1 MNRISRDSRAA
12 AGIAAATLLAAHGA
26 VAGPPAISLLR
37 YSADTGANIVDA
49 NTFAARWDFVDDDLV
64 SPRQRRA
71 ITWLPETADL
81 HDFHIDP
88 NEDLLFALDIGLT
101 RGGTYFAPADVV
113 RTTFNGATF
122 EKEFDSV
129 AAGVPGDVHCDGVAR
144 WGDTGKLLLSF
155 DKTFTIG
162 GLTLRPADVVV
173 FDAGTF
179 GTKVVDA
186 HALGLPDTANVDAT
200 DTFRTKRYVLVSFD
214 SGGTVGGVQF
224 TSADVLQLDRRDGTW
239 SKRYALGLFSDRW
252 DTVNLD
258 GLAAVNIDT
267 VFEEDF
273 D

>member
-1 MNRISRDSRAA
+1 M
-12 AGIAAATLLAAHGA
+12 
-26 VAGPPAISLLR
+26 LR

-64 SPRQRRA
+64 NPRQRRA

-81 HDFHIDP
+81 RDFHLDP
-88 NEDLLFALDIGLT
+88 NNDLLLTLDIGMTL
-101 RGGTYFAPADVV
+101 GGIYFAPADVI
-113 RTTFNGATF
+113 RTKLDGSTFA
-122 EKEFDSV
+122 KEFDSV

-144 WGDTGKLLLSF
+144 WGDSGKLLLSF

-173 FDAGTF
+173 FDGGAF
-179 GTKVVDA
+179 GPKVLDA
-186 HALGLPDTANVDAT
+186 LALGLPDTANVDAV

-214 SGGTVGGVQF
+214 SSGSIGGVPF

-239 SKRYALGLFSDRW
+239 SRRYALGTFSDRW
-252 DTVNLD
+252 DKANLD
-258 GLAAVNIDT
+258 GLATVNIDT
-267 VFEEDF
+267 IFEDDF